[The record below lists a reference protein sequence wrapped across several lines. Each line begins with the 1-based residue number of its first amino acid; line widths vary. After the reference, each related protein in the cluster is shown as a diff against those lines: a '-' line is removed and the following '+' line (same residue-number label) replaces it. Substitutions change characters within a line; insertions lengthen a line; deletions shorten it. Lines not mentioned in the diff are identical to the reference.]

1 MNECLER
8 LNDWIDPEK
17 KFKFVSIHRFAF
29 YLGIRQAAVEDL
41 VESKRI
47 NSIVVNGR
55 TWIPLSIY
63 YSHILGYE
71 SDPNDRPPSE
81 VNWSSTTDNLKK

>member
-1 MNECLER
+1 MDECVER
-8 LNDWIDPEK
+8 LNEWMDPEK
-17 KFKFVSIHRFAF
+17 MFIFVSIHRFAL

-55 TWIPLSIY
+55 TWIPLSIF

-81 VNWSSTTDNLKK
+81 VNWSFATENPEK

>member
-81 VNWSSTTDNLKK
+81 VNWSSTTDNPKK

>member
-1 MNECLER
+1 MNECLEQ
-8 LNDWIDPEK
+8 LNDWTDPEK
-17 KFKFVSIHRFAF
+17 KFKFVSSHRFAF

-81 VNWSSTTDNLKK
+81 VNWSSTTDNPKK

>member
-71 SDPNDRPPSE
+71 SDSDDRPPSE

>member
-55 TWIPLSIY
+55 TWIPLSIF

-81 VNWSSTTDNLKK
+81 VNWSFATENPEK

>member
-1 MNECLER
+1 M
-8 LNDWIDPEK
+8 
-17 KFKFVSIHRFAF
+17 
-29 YLGIRQAAVEDL
+29 DL
-41 VESKRI
+41 VDSKRI
-47 NSIVVNGR
+47 NSVVVDGR

-81 VNWSSTTDNLKK
+81 VNWSFTTENPEK